1 MALALRALA
10 VVTAILCVG
19 LAARAPRVAADV
31 VLTPIENGPD
41 RARYAPPSTLVTP
54 TGARRRLAGHRIGDG
69 EDGLVVP
76 SASPDGRFVARRF
89 EHRIVVVPTDGARPR
104 MLAAPGVRAEY
115 FAGRVWWDRAGA
127 QVFTNSVRDL
137 WGDPAVQRCVVA
149 TGSCTT
155 TPVGTR
161 ELVGPLPAG
170 GAVWTGGSPWQALEI
185 TVGDGEELLD
195 ATDRWLAVSRA
206 DVRRVRRALRRR
218 IATRTVVLGPDGAS
232 VRTLWSAR
240 RSAAAGIDDV
250 SGAASGPT
258 GTLVGR
264 ERVRHRLRTRTRAGR
279 LELRLVERRGP
290 RVLWQV
296 DDAGGRTPIPSRS
309 AEGDR
314 FGASDPVGT
323 PDGWAQAAMA
333 RHGTALL
340 GVASADGATRRV
352 LVGGRPVTVRALH
365 DALALPA
372 GDRPDD
378 RVSSTYLGVAAY
390 EASTRSLIVGYGDAA
405 DRSVLARVPLDGGV
419 PTLVTRTAGDV
430 VVTVAAY

>member
-1 MALALRALA
+1 
-10 VVTAILCVG
+10 
-19 LAARAPRVAADV
+19 
-31 VLTPIENGPD
+31 
-41 RARYAPPSTLVTP
+41 VTP
-54 TGARRRLAGHRIGDG
+54 TGERRRLARHRIGDG

-258 GTLVGR
+258 GALVGR

-405 DRSVLARVPLDGGV
+405 DRPVLARVPLDGGV